1 MISTDDFFIELI
13 NGSENDKSNNYQE
26 NYLVDES
33 NHIMKNF
40 KFSKPGFDKPGFD
53 KPGAFAHNEEI
64 SSSLEFNSKSI
75 SSIGDGYLEQ
85 LFCSEEKDKT
95 GFDKPGAFAHI
106 HNSKCNH
113 EEISSSVE
121 FKTKSLDSDDESI
134 NSKSIDS
141 DDESISSFGD
151 EYLEQL
157 FCSEEKGYILFLLL
171 LLLFLLNVLNQI
183 KYYFKK
189 MSIIMILLEERRL
202 KKSSMKS
209 SINLMCAKENMI
221 F

>member
-40 KFSKPGFDKPGFD
+40 KFSKPGFDKP
-53 KPGAFAHNEEI
+53 
-64 SSSLEFNSKSI
+64 
-75 SSIGDGYLEQ
+75 
-85 LFCSEEKDKT
+85 